1 MNKKNIDKDE
11 IEKFNRIA
19 TRWWDV
25 NGDFEPLHKINPLRL
40 DFVSKNTKLKKKQV
54 LDIGCGGGI
63 LSESMDN
70 IGAFVTGIDMASDVI
85 DIAKL
90 HQKESGTN
98 VNYQNISTEELASTN
113 QSFYDVITCME
124 MLEHVPS
131 PNDIISSCSSLLKD
145 NGYVFF
151 STINRNFKSFV
162 FAIIGAEHILKLLPV
177 GTHQYSKFIKPSE
190 IEEIA
195 RKSDLELVDTIGINY
210 NPLMKKYYCSSDVDV
225 NYIMCF
231 KKTPA

>member
-40 DFVSKNTKLKKKQV
+40 DFVSKNTKLEKKQV

-195 RKSDLELVDTIGINY
+195 RKSNLELVDTIGINY

>member
-19 TRWWDV
+19 SRWWDV

-40 DFVSKNTKLKKKQV
+40 DFVSKNTKLEKKQV

-210 NPLMKKYYCSSDVDV
+210 NPLMKKFYCSSDVDV

>member
-40 DFVSKNTKLKKKQV
+40 DFVSKNTKLEKKQV

-124 MLEHVPS
+124 MLEHVPN

>member
-1 MNKKNIDKDE
+1 
-11 IEKFNRIA
+11 
-19 TRWWDV
+19 
-25 NGDFEPLHKINPLRL
+25 
-40 DFVSKNTKLKKKQV
+40 
-54 LDIGCGGGI
+54 
-63 LSESMDN
+63 
-70 IGAFVTGIDMASDVI
+70 MASDVI

-190 IEEIA
+190 IEAIP
-195 RKSDLELVDTIGINY
+195 RKSDLELVDTIGSNY

>member
-1 MNKKNIDKDE
+1 MNKKNIDNDE

-113 QSFYDVITCME
+113 QGFYDVITCME

-195 RKSDLELVDTIGINY
+195 RKSDLELIDTIGINY

>member
-1 MNKKNIDKDE
+1 MNKKNVDKDE

-19 TRWWDV
+19 TRWWDI

-113 QSFYDVITCME
+113 QNFYDVITCME

-177 GTHQYSKFIKPSE
+177 GTHRYSKFIKPSE

-195 RKSDLELVDTIGINY
+195 RKSNLELVDTIGINY

-231 KKTPA
+231 KKKPA

>member
-1 MNKKNIDKDE
+1 MNKKNVDKDE

-40 DFVSKNTKLKKKQV
+40 DFVSKNTKLEKKQV

-124 MLEHVPS
+124 MLEHVPN

>member
-1 MNKKNIDKDE
+1 MNKKNVDKDE

-19 TRWWDV
+19 TRWWDI

-70 IGAFVTGIDMASDVI
+70 IGAFVTGIDMASNVI

-113 QSFYDVITCME
+113 QCFYDVITCME

-177 GTHQYSKFIKPSE
+177 GTHRYSKFIKPSE

-195 RKSDLELVDTIGINY
+195 RKSNLELVDTIGINY

-231 KKTPA
+231 KKKPA

>member
-40 DFVSKNTKLKKKQV
+40 DFVSKNTKLEKKQV

-90 HQKESGTN
+90 HQNESGTN

-190 IEEIA
+190 IEEFA

>member
-40 DFVSKNTKLKKKQV
+40 DFVSKNTKLEKKQV

-63 LSESMDN
+63 LSESMDD
-70 IGAFVTGIDMASDVI
+70 IGAFVTGIDLASDVI

-113 QSFYDVITCME
+113 QNSYDVITCME

-131 PNDIISSCSSLLKD
+131 PNKIISSCSSLLKA

-151 STINRNFKSFV
+151 STINRNFKSFL

-195 RKSDLELVDTIGINY
+195 RKSNLELVDTIGINY
-210 NPLMKKYYCSSDVDV
+210 NPLTKKYYCNSDVDV

-231 KKTPA
+231 KKISA

>member
-40 DFVSKNTKLKKKQV
+40 DFVSKNTKLENKQV

-98 VNYQNISTEELASTN
+98 VNYQNISTEELASTK

-195 RKSDLELVDTIGINY
+195 RKSNLELVDTIGINY
-210 NPLMKKYYCSSDVDV
+210 NPLTKKYYCNSDVGV

-231 KKTPA
+231 KKISA

>member
-40 DFVSKNTKLKKKQV
+40 DFVSKNTKLEKKQV

-98 VNYQNISTEELASTN
+98 VNYQNISTEELVSTN

-195 RKSDLELVDTIGINY
+195 RKSNLELVDTIGINY

>member
-1 MNKKNIDKDE
+1 MNKKNIDNDE

-113 QSFYDVITCME
+113 QSYYDVITCME

-195 RKSDLELVDTIGINY
+195 RKSDLELIDTIGINY

>member
-40 DFVSKNTKLKKKQV
+40 DFVSKNTKLENKQV

-98 VNYQNISTEELASTN
+98 VNYQNISTEELASTK

-195 RKSDLELVDTIGINY
+195 RKSNLELVDTIGINY

-231 KKTPA
+231 KKIPA

>member
-1 MNKKNIDKDE
+1 MNKKNIDKNE
-11 IEKFNRIA
+11 IDKFNRIA
-19 TRWWDV
+19 SRWWDV
-25 NGDFEPLHKINPLRL
+25 NGDFGPLHKINPLRL
-40 DFVSKNTKLKKKQV
+40 DFVSKNTKLENKQV

-63 LSESMDN
+63 LSESLDKV
-70 IGAFVTGIDMASDVI
+70 GASVTGIDMASDVI
-85 DIAKL
+85 NIAKL

-98 VNYQNISTEELASTN
+98 VNYQNITTEELASTN

-124 MLEHVPS
+124 MLEHVPN
-131 PNDIISSCSSLLKD
+131 PNGIISSCSALLKA

-190 IEEIA
+190 IEEMA
-195 RKSDLELVDTIGINY
+195 RKSNLELVDTIGINY
-210 NPLMKKYYCSSDVDV
+210 NPLTKKYYSSSDVDV

-231 KKTPA
+231 KKIST

>member
-1 MNKKNIDKDE
+1 MNKNNFDKDE

-19 TRWWDV
+19 SRWWDV

-40 DFVSKNTKLKKKQV
+40 DFISKNTKLENKQT

-98 VNYQNISTEELASTN
+98 INYQNISTEELASTN
-113 QSFYDVITCME
+113 QGFYDVITCME

-162 FAIIGAEHILKLLPV
+162 FAIIGAEHIFKLLPV

-190 IEEIA
+190 IEEMA
-195 RKSDLELVDTIGINY
+195 RKSNLELVDTIGINY
-210 NPLMKKYYCSSDVDV
+210 NPLTKKYYSSSDVDV

-231 KKTPA
+231 RKIST

>member
-11 IEKFNRIA
+11 IEKFNSIA
-19 TRWWDV
+19 SRWWDV
-25 NGDFEPLHKINPLRL
+25 NGDFGPLHKINPLRL
-40 DFVSKNTKLKKKQV
+40 DFVSKNIKLENKQV

-63 LSESMDN
+63 LSESMDD

-98 VNYQNISTEELASTN
+98 VNYQNTSTEELASTK

-131 PNDIISSCSSLLKD
+131 PNDIISSCSSLLKA

-151 STINRNFKSFV
+151 STINRNFKSFL

-195 RKSDLELVDTIGINY
+195 RKSNLELVDTIGINY
-210 NPLMKKYYCSSDVDV
+210 NPLTKKYYCNSDVDV

-231 KKTPA
+231 KKISA

>member
-1 MNKKNIDKDE
+1 
-11 IEKFNRIA
+11 
-19 TRWWDV
+19 
-25 NGDFEPLHKINPLRL
+25 
-40 DFVSKNTKLKKKQV
+40 
-54 LDIGCGGGI
+54 
-63 LSESMDN
+63 
-70 IGAFVTGIDMASDVI
+70 MASDVI
-85 DIAKL
+85 DVAKL

-98 VNYQNISTEELASTN
+98 VNYQNISTEELASTK

-131 PNDIISSCSSLLKD
+131 PNDIISSCSSLLKA

-151 STINRNFKSFV
+151 STINRNFKSFL

-195 RKSDLELVDTIGINY
+195 RKSNLELVDTIGINY
-210 NPLMKKYYCSSDVDV
+210 NPLTKKYYCNSDVDV

-231 KKTPA
+231 KKISA

>member
-40 DFVSKNTKLKKKQV
+40 DFVSKNTKLEKKQV

>member
-1 MNKKNIDKDE
+1 MNKKNVDKDE

-19 TRWWDV
+19 TRWWDI

-177 GTHQYSKFIKPSE
+177 GTHRYSKFIKPSE

-195 RKSDLELVDTIGINY
+195 RKSNLELVDTIGINY

-231 KKTPA
+231 KKKPA

>member
-40 DFVSKNTKLKKKQV
+40 DFVSKNTKLEKKQV

-113 QSFYDVITCME
+113 QNFYDVITCME

-195 RKSDLELVDTIGINY
+195 RKSNLELVDTIGINY
-210 NPLMKKYYCSSDVDV
+210 NPLIKKYYCSSDVDV

>member
-1 MNKKNIDKDE
+1 MNKKNVDKDE

-19 TRWWDV
+19 TRWWDI

-40 DFVSKNTKLKKKQV
+40 DFVSKNTKLEKKQV

>member
-1 MNKKNIDKDE
+1 MNKNNIDKDE
-11 IEKFNRIA
+11 IKKFNRIA
-19 TRWWDV
+19 SRWWDV
-25 NGDFEPLHKINPLRL
+25 NGDFGSLHKINPLRL
-40 DFVSKNTKLKKKQV
+40 DFVTKNIKLENKQV

-63 LSESMDN
+63 LSESMDD

-85 DIAKL
+85 DVAKL

-98 VNYQNISTEELASTN
+98 VNYQNISTEELASTK

-131 PNDIISSCSSLLKD
+131 PNDIISSCSSLLKA

-151 STINRNFKSFV
+151 STINRNFKSFL

-195 RKSDLELVDTIGINY
+195 RKSNLELVDTIGINY
-210 NPLMKKYYCSSDVDV
+210 NPLTKKYYCNSDVDV

-231 KKTPA
+231 KKISA

>member
-40 DFVSKNTKLKKKQV
+40 DFFSKNTKLEKKQV

-195 RKSDLELVDTIGINY
+195 RKSNLELVDTIGINY

>member
-40 DFVSKNTKLKKKQV
+40 DFVSKNTKLEKKQV

-98 VNYQNISTEELASTN
+98 VNYQNISTEEIASTN

-131 PNDIISSCSSLLKD
+131 PDDIISSCSSLLKD

-195 RKSDLELVDTIGINY
+195 RKSNLELVDTIGINY
-210 NPLMKKYYCSSDVDV
+210 NPLIKKYYCSSDVDV

>member
-1 MNKKNIDKDE
+1 MNKKNFDKDE

-19 TRWWDV
+19 TRWWDI

-40 DFVSKNTKLKKKQV
+40 DFVSKNTKLEKKQV

>member
-1 MNKKNIDKDE
+1 MNIDPNEK
-11 IEKFNRIA
+11 EKFNKIA
-19 TRWWDV
+19 EEWWDPS
-25 NGDFEPLHKINPLRL
+25 GKFAPLHKINPLRL
-40 DFVSKNTKLKKKQV
+40 DFVSKNIKLENKQV

-63 LSESMDN
+63 LSESMDD

-98 VNYQNISTEELASTN
+98 VNYQNISTEELASTK

-131 PNDIISSCSSLLKD
+131 PNDIISSCSSLLKA

-151 STINRNFKSFV
+151 STINRNFKSFLY
-162 FAIIGAEHILKLLPV
+162 AIIGAEHILKLLPV

-195 RKSDLELVDTIGINY
+195 RKSNLELVDTIGINY
-210 NPLMKKYYCSSDVDV
+210 NPLTKKYYCNSDVDV

-231 KKTPA
+231 KKISA

>member
-40 DFVSKNTKLKKKQV
+40 DFVSKNTKLEKKQV
-54 LDIGCGGGI
+54 LDVGCGGGI

-131 PNDIISSCSSLLKD
+131 PNDIILSCSSLLKD

>member
-1 MNKKNIDKDE
+1 MNKKNVDKDE

-19 TRWWDV
+19 TRWWDI

-70 IGAFVTGIDMASDVI
+70 IGAFVTGIDMASNVI

-113 QSFYDVITCME
+113 QCFYDVITCME

-131 PNDIISSCSSLLKD
+131 PNDIISSCSLLLKD

-177 GTHQYSKFIKPSE
+177 GTHRYSKFIKPSE

-195 RKSDLELVDTIGINY
+195 RKSNLELVDTIGINY

-231 KKTPA
+231 KKKPA

>member
-40 DFVSKNTKLKKKQV
+40 DFVSKNTKLEKKQV

-124 MLEHVPS
+124 MLEHVPN

-195 RKSDLELVDTIGINY
+195 RKSNLELVDTIGINY